1 MLRIISRAA
10 LVVAAAFLSAAAVA
24 QLPLNAPAP
33 RTAAAGEE
41 SVYCHRLL
49 DVTTPEICQDANVR
63 VQNLPVGT
71 GRLAPPNPVF
81 RDSPVT
87 VYFEVG
93 TTNAPSNLEAGP
105 DVRIY
110 NNVQLA
116 GHMSAVLVGEG
127 FRIDPPAPSG
137 GQNGGSPRRAA
148 PGGGFQWRWSVTAL
162 DAPRHNLRIELYAH
176 IPIKNK
182 NGGDEYGV
190 RPVLT
195 RSVHLPVQRTAGQ
208 FFGDL
213 GTWVSR
219 GTSGVELVTGLIV
232 AFGALLAAWF
242 ALPGLRR
249 RRRKAAENY
258 DRLHPAP

>member
-1 MLRIISRAA
+1 MPKIFA
-10 LVVAAAFLSAAAVA
+10 SASWFFASTLMGTIASA
-24 QLPLNAPAP
+24 QIPAGAPAP
-33 RTAAAGEE
+33 RTANAGEQ
-41 SVYCHRLL
+41 SIYCERLL
-49 DVTTPEICQDANVR
+49 DVTTPEICRDANVR

-81 RDSPVT
+81 RDTPVT

-93 TTNAPSNLEAGP
+93 AADAPSNFEMGP
-105 DVRIY
+105 EVRTYGNI
-110 NNVQLA
+110 QLA

-137 GQNGGSPRRAA
+137 GQNGGTPRPAA
-148 PGGGFQWRWSVTAL
+148 PGGNFMWRWSVTAL

-182 NGGDEYGV
+182 DGPDEFRV

-195 RSVHLPVQRTAGQ
+195 RSVDLPVRRTAGQ

-213 GTWVSR
+213 GAWVSR
-219 GTSGVELVTGLIV
+219 STDGLNLLTKLLIAV
-232 AFGALLAAWF
+232 GALLGAWF
-242 ALPGLRR
+242 GLPKRWRR
-249 RRRKAAENY
+249 RRGAAEVH
-258 DRLHPAP
+258 DQPRPAS